1 MSVLL
6 RSVAAVGLMLTGL
19 VDVSAQEVQLHFLAH
34 RGAGESWHRF
44 QSFGEAVTFVRTER
58 TPDRPIGQHLVKPYR
73 VAPYGTGGLRISYA
87 VPEAESV
94 GTLVVDAYVA
104 FGHSCTNVDPMGQRY
119 CSSESELAQSILS
132 NSSSTGPIDFIGS
145 YREGY
150 PLSWGGGPTNPE
162 WPAWVRYWSNV
173 IYSGEPF
180 REVRRLRIWHEGK
193 VADILNIA
201 RTHWHQCP
209 HWYKP
214 AMEHWGVQLT
224 WPVLCRN
231 LSSGEVIIAQTQ
243 QANTCPADG
252 NPCIPATGAK
262 EQHESDFEWSGLSFQ
277 RHYTSLGEL
286 PLASALGANW
296 SHTLAHR
303 LYAPASGTGEVAW
316 INDRAHYDRF
326 VWNSAQGAYSA
337 ENALGTLLYANA
349 GGARWLIRRADGSE
363 LAFDEQGRLIRVGS
377 DDRAVQLTYCA
388 AADVAAE
395 RCPEVDLLLAAEDT
409 RGRLLSFEHE
419 HIDIALSG
427 GQSVTGV
434 RLRSVSDD
442 SGARVQYSWDSAGR
456 LTAVERPAN
465 SHQSR
470 QYHYAEPTH
479 LCRLHNGAPEAG
491 CDAAQ
496 SAQRFPNHLT
506 GITDE
511 NGVRT
516 ADYTYDSR
524 GRVTQSQHA
533 GNANRVSLNYLSAS
547 QVRVTQPE
555 GGSRLYTFSTGRFRK
570 LLSSVEETTDGS
582 VTGTTTHNVNLS
594 TFRRNHTVDARGT
607 RTNYT
612 HDAFR
617 ETGRTEALA
626 ANGGTTPLTRSYS
639 STWDNTLNRM
649 LTRTEPGRQIRFA
662 YNSRGQT
669 IARCEVDLAVPAAV
683 AYTLCGS
690 AANAPF
696 GVRQTRYTYCEEPEA
711 SAPGSTC
718 PIVGALKSVDGPRV
732 DVADVTTYAYHAAT
746 DESGCA
752 QATGPCH
759 RRGDLHTVTN
769 ALGHVTTHA
778 RYDRAGRVTR
788 TVDANGVVTE
798 LSYHPRGWLLSRTVK
813 GATAADDATTQ
824 FAYTPTGLVDRI
836 TQADGSYLDYGY
848 DDAHR
853 LISVTDALGNR
864 IDYTLDPAG
873 NRTSE
878 TTFDPQGAVRRQL
891 SRVYNQLGQ
900 LREQRDAQLR
910 AYVSEYDANGNST
923 ASTDP
928 LSVRSEQTFDPL
940 NRLQQS
946 LQDIGGLNV
955 STGYRYDAQDRLTKV
970 IDPKGLHTDYTY
982 SGLGDL
988 TQLSS
993 PDTGITSYTVDE
1005 AGNRLTQTDARGV
1018 TVTMQYDA
1026 LNRLTRQSN
1035 SQDDEVIVYRYDGV
1049 GADKLCASSSA
1060 VGRLSQIEDRLG
1072 LLTYCYDRRGNVV
1085 AKHRSPVKDM
1095 APDLE
1100 LSWSLAYSY
1109 TKADQLASLTYP
1121 NGDRVLYRRDIAGR
1135 VNAVDVQPAGTSQ
1148 PQPLI
1153 TQVQHAPF
1161 GPATRLEYAGGA
1173 VWQRALDADYRID
1186 TLSSPGFSYDY
1197 TLDAVGN
1204 VVGLG
1209 TGSADIEFGYDDL
1222 YRLTELGE
1230 LAAPSPLESFGY
1242 DATGNRLSHTRP
1254 DSTAAYSYPAN
1265 SHRLSTVGAEARSY
1279 SAAGNTTAVGD
1290 LQIQYSGFNRY
1301 ESLPSGF
1308 GEALQVNLYNGRG
1321 EREYRRMEFEP
1332 RHFGYDEGGQLLFE
1346 GENQGGSLAIRQLI
1360 VWLDG
1365 QPVALRQV
1373 QARRGDPYPGEWL
1386 HIHADHLGSPR
1397 AITRP
1402 AAGNAVVWRWALEGS
1417 AFGQHPAEADV
1428 DGDGVS
1434 LEFNLRYPGQ
1444 YYDSVTGWHYNYFRD
1459 YEPATGRYV
1468 QSDPIGLIGG
1478 VSSYLYSFGDPAG
1491 YVDAEGL
1498 SGSRSTSGSGGGGS
1512 SSDRRRWDRD
1522 YMRNGEGDLNLPPP
1536 TNTSDFYNS
1545 AVDPFYRISDYTFL
1559 CGRVDCYKT
1568 KFKNMCSED
1577 DRWVYMPTV
1586 GGSYTAAQAARMG
1599 CRCLNSYLPGTSPAS
1614 SEGPPQANAM
1624 DFFEL
1629 LGKLSFRRAN
1639 ARR

>member
-1 MSVLL
+1 MRRFLVLL
-6 RSVAAVGLMLTGL
+6 GLALFTCHAYAQVPCSGSVPSGWVAYDVTHSNASGCSRFYSLGEAEGFLQSETDPASGRALLEHTSSGVSGGSLVYNYSIRRRAPSLVVELYKWHNKCLHPAPLPFNGYYGCETEAQLLSETLAGYPYYNSPTCSGTFSGSYVNPPRHWSAMNAEHPTRKFVSVPLNDAPTVDAMRHMIITCGQAVDRLLVNQRSIHECPSL
-19 VDVSAQEVQLHFLAH
+19 FLADSGNPSTPSD
-34 RGAGESWHRF
+34 RQWPRACYNPLTASIVV
-44 QSFGEAVTFVRTER
+44 QS
-58 TPDRPIGQHLVKPYR
+58 PQHK
-73 VAPYGTGGLRISYA
+73 
-87 VPEAESV
+87 
-94 GTLVVDAYVA
+94 
-104 FGHSCTNVDPMGQRY
+104 
-119 CSSESELAQSILS
+119 
-132 NSSSTGPIDFIGS
+132 
-145 YREGY
+145 
-150 PLSWGGGPTNPE
+150 
-162 WPAWVRYWSNV
+162 
-173 IYSGEPF
+173 
-180 REVRRLRIWHEGK
+180 
-193 VADILNIA
+193 
-201 RTHWHQCP
+201 
-209 HWYKP
+209 
-214 AMEHWGVQLT
+214 
-224 WPVLCRN
+224 
-231 LSSGEVIIAQTQ
+231 
-243 QANTCPADG
+243 TCPTDG
-252 NPCIPATGAK
+252 NPCVPATGAK
-262 EQHESDFEWSGLSFQ
+262 EQHETDFEWSGLAFQ

-286 PLASALGANW
+286 PLASSMGRNW
-296 SHTLAHR
+296 SHSLSHR
-303 LYAPASGTGEVAW
+303 LFAPSSGTGTIVW
-316 INDRAHYDRF
+316 IDDRGHYDRL
-326 VWNSAQGAYSA
+326 VWRSADSAYFA
-337 ENALGTLLYANA
+337 ENSPGTVLRANV
-349 GGARWLIRRADGSE
+349 GGARWLLRREDGSE
-363 LAFDEQGRLIRVGS
+363 FAFDSQGRLVRHGS
-377 DDRAVQLTYCA
+377 DERALMLSYCT
-388 AADVAAE
+388 AADVTAG
-395 RCPEVDLLLAAEDT
+395 RCPDRDLLLAAVDT
-409 RGRLLSFEHE
+409 RGRLLSF
-419 HIDIALSG
+419 DYVSVALPPRG
-427 GQSVTGV
+427 GLSQSAV
-434 RLRSVSDD
+434 RLRSITDE
-442 SGARVQYSWDSAGR
+442 SGVRVRYGWDAQARLQSVEYPASTG
-456 LTAVERPAN
+456 TA
-465 SHQSR
+465 SR

-533 GNANRVSLNYLSAS
+533 GNAKRVSLNYLSAS

-582 VTGTTTHNVNLS
+582 VTGTTTHDVNPT
-594 TFRRNHTVDARGT
+594 TFRRNHSVDARGT

-626 ANGGTTPLTRSYS
+626 ANGATTALTRSYS
-639 STWDNTLNRM
+639 STWDNALNRV
-649 LTRTEPGRQIRFA
+649 LTRTEPGREIRFA

-669 IARCEVDLAVPAAV
+669 TARCEVDLAVPAAV
-683 AYTLCGS
+683 AYTQCGS

-696 GVRQTRYTYCEEPEA
+696 GVRQTRYTYCEAADA

-718 PIVGALKSVDGPRV
+718 PIIGALKSVDGSRV
-732 DVADVTTYAYHAAT
+732 DVADVTAYAYHAAT

-778 RYDRAGRVTR
+778 RYDRAGRLTR
-788 TVDANGVVTE
+788 SIDANGVVTE

-813 GATAADDATTQ
+813 GATAAEDAVTQ

-873 NRTSE
+873 NSTSE
-878 TTFDPQGAVRRQL
+878 TTFDPQGAVKRQL

-910 AYVSEYDANGNST
+910 AYVSEYDANGNNT
-923 ASTDP
+923 ASIDP
-928 LSVRSEQTFDPL
+928 LNVRSTQSFDPL

-946 LQDIGGLNV
+946 LQDVGGLNV

-993 PDTGITSYTVDE
+993 PDTGVTRYTVDE

-1018 TVTMQYDA
+1018 TVTMEYDA

-1035 SQDDEVIVYRYDGV
+1035 SQDDEVIVYRYDGA
-1049 GADKLCASSSA
+1049 GAKEICTSSSA

-1085 AKHRSPVKDM
+1085 AKHRSPIKNM

-1100 LSWSLAYSY
+1100 VSWSLAYTY
-1109 TKADQLASLTYP
+1109 TPADQLASLTYP
-1121 NGDRVLYRRDIAGR
+1121 NGDRVFYRRDIAGR
-1135 VNAVDVQPAGTSQ
+1135 VSAVDVQPVGASQ

-1161 GPATRLEYAGGA
+1161 GPAMRLEYAGGA

-1186 TLSSPGFSYDY
+1186 ALSSPGFSYDY

-1209 TGSADIEFGYDDL
+1209 TGDGDFVFGYDRL
-1222 YRLTELGE
+1222 YRLTERTQPKASG
-1230 LAAPSPLESFGY
+1230 PLEHFGY
-1242 DATGNRLSHTRP
+1242 DATGNRTSHTQGSGGRGVSSVY
-1254 DSTAAYSYPAN
+1254 DYPAQ
-1265 SHRLSTVGAEARSY
+1265 SHRLQAVAGEPRSY
-1279 SAAGNTTAVGD
+1279 SAAGNTTAIGG
-1290 LQIQYSGFNRY
+1290 LQVQYSGFNRY
-1301 ESLPSGF
+1301 ESLPRSAMLG
-1308 GEALQVNLYNGRG
+1308 GPIQSNLYNGRG
-1321 EREYRRMEFEP
+1321 EREYRRMAFEP

-1346 GENQGGSLAIRQLI
+1346 GKNQGGSLELRQLI

-1365 QPVALRQV
+1365 QPVALRQGNV
-1373 QARRGDPYPGEWL
+1373 NGGQAYAGEWL

-1428 DGDGVS
+1428 DGDGVE

-1444 YYDSVTGWHYNYFRD
+1444 YFDSVTGWHYNYFRD
-1459 YEPATGRYV
+1459 YEPSAGRYV
-1468 QSDPIGLIGG
+1468 ESDPIGLKDGPSTYAYVRSNPLYLFDQFGLASQYSGFNRDDEQRMRSANEKARKTLAECAGCHDCG
-1478 VSSYLYSFGDPAG
+1478 VDGNRKEYCIDEYTKYRVIAMLESAEYRYFPSGPGTVCAEHKGSNVVNIYPNALGPNCCALSSTLAHEAG
-1491 YVDAEGL
+1491 HAAGL
-1498 SGSRSTSGSGGGGS
+1498 SHRQIMYYERECFGCDRFSRAY
-1512 SSDRRRWDRD
+1512 D
-1522 YMRNGEGDLNLPPP
+1522 
-1536 TNTSDFYNS
+1536 
-1545 AVDPFYRISDYTFL
+1545 
-1559 CGRVDCYKT
+1559 
-1568 KFKNMCSED
+1568 
-1577 DRWVYMPTV
+1577 
-1586 GGSYTAAQAARMG
+1586 
-1599 CRCLNSYLPGTSPAS
+1599 
-1614 SEGPPQANAM
+1614 
-1624 DFFEL
+1624 
-1629 LGKLSFRRAN
+1629 
-1639 ARR
+1639 

>member
-1 MSVLL
+1 MRTLL
-6 RSVAAVGLMLTGL
+6 NSVAAVGLMLAGL
-19 VDVSAQEVQLHFLAH
+19 AEVSAQDVQLHFLAH

-44 QSFGEAVTFVRTER
+44 QNFEGAVAFVRTER
-58 TPDRPIGQHLVKPYR
+58 TPERPIGQHLVTPYR
-73 VAPYGTGGLRISYA
+73 VAPYGVGGLRIAYG
-87 VPEAESV
+87 VPEARSV
-94 GTLVVDAYVA
+94 GGPEVDTFVA
-104 FGHSCTNVDPMGQRY
+104 SGHSCTHLDPMGQRY
-119 CSSESELAQSILS
+119 CASEGELAQSILS
-132 NSSSTGPIDFIGS
+132 NSSATGPIDFIGA
-145 YREGY
+145 YREGA
-150 PLSWGGGPTNPE
+150 PRAWGGGPTNPE
-162 WPAWVRYWSNV
+162 WPAWVFQSRNAVYSN
-173 IYSGEPF
+173 EPS
-180 REVRRLRIWHEGK
+180 REPRRLRIWHEGK
-193 VADILNIA
+193 VAEVRNIG

-214 AMEHWGVQLT
+214 ATEHWGVQLT
-224 WPVLCRN
+224 WPALCRN
-231 LSSGEVIIAQTQ
+231 RASGEVIIALTLQT
-243 QANTCPADG
+243 NSCPADG
-252 NPCIPATGAK
+252 NPCVPATGAK
-262 EQHESDFEWSGLSFQ
+262 EQHESDFEWSGLNFQ

-303 LYAPASGTGEVAW
+303 LYAPASGTGDVAW

-377 DDRAVQLTYCA
+377 DDRAVQLSYCSV
-388 AADVAAE
+388 ADVAAE
-395 RCPEVDLLLAAEDT
+395 RCPEIDLLLAAEDT

-419 HIDIALSG
+419 HIGITLSG

-442 SGARVQYSWDSAGR
+442 SGARVQYSWDNAGR
-456 LTAVERPAN
+456 LTSVERPAN
-465 SHQSR
+465 SLQSR
-470 QYHYAEPTH
+470 EYHYAEPTH

-491 CDAAQ
+491 CDSAQ
-496 SAQRFPNHLT
+496 SSQRFPNHLT

-511 NGVRT
+511 NGVRLS
-516 ADYTYDSR
+516 DYTYDSR

-626 ANGGTTPLTRSYS
+626 ANGGTTPLTRSFS
-639 STWDNTLNRM
+639 SSWDNTLNRM
-649 LTRTEPGRQIRFA
+649 LSRTEPGRQIRFA

-669 IARCEVDLAVPAAV
+669 TARCEIDLAVPTAV
-683 AYTLCGS
+683 AYTQCGS
-690 AANAPF
+690 AANAPV
-696 GVRQTRYTYCEEPEA
+696 GVRQTTYTYCEASDA

-718 PIVGALKSVDGPRV
+718 PIVGALKSVDGPRS
-732 DVADVTTYAYHAAT
+732 DVADVTTYAYYAAT
-746 DESGCA
+746 DESGCT
-752 QATGPCH
+752 QASGNCH

-788 TVDANGVVTE
+788 TLDANGVVTE
-798 LSYHPRGWLLSRTVK
+798 LSYHPRGWLLSRTIK
-813 GATAADDATTQ
+813 GATAAEDATTQ
-824 FAYTPTGLVDRI
+824 FAYFATGLVQRI
-836 TQADGSYLDYGY
+836 TQADGSHLDYGY

-878 TTFDPQGAVRRQL
+878 TTFDPQGAVKRQL

-900 LREQRDAQLR
+900 LREQRDSQLR

-928 LSVRSEQTFDPL
+928 LNVRSEQTFDPL

-946 LQDIGGLNV
+946 LQDVGGLNV
-955 STGYRYDAQDRLTKV
+955 GTGYRYDAQDRLTQV

-993 PDTGITSYTVDE
+993 PDTGVTSYTVDA

-1026 LNRLTRQSN
+1026 LSRLTRQSN
-1035 SQDDEVIVYRYDGV
+1035 SQDDEVIVYRYDGEGSKGV
-1049 GADKLCASSSA
+1049 CPNHGKAR
-1060 VGRLSQIEDRLG
+1060 GRLSQIEDRLG
-1072 LLTYCYDRRGNVV
+1072 LLTYCYDHRGNVT
-1085 AKHRSPVKDM
+1085 AKHREPSRLTP
-1095 APDLE
+1095 PDLQVT
-1100 LSWSLAYSY
+1100 WSVQYSY
-1109 TKADQLASLTYP
+1109 TLADQLASLTYP
-1121 NGDRVLYRRDIAGR
+1121 NGDRAIYRRDLAGR
-1135 VNAVDVQPAGTSQ
+1135 ISAVDIQQAGASQ
-1148 PQPLI
+1148 PEPLI
-1153 TQVQHAPF
+1153 SQVQHAPF
-1161 GPATRLEYAGGA
+1161 GPATRLQYASGA

-1209 TGSADIEFGYDDL
+1209 TGSTDVEFGYDDL
-1222 YRLTELGE
+1222 YRLTELSE
-1230 LAAPSPLESFGY
+1230 PKATSPLESFGY
-1242 DATGNRLSHTRP
+1242 DATGNRTNHARP
-1254 DSTAAYSYPAN
+1254 DGSASYIYPAS
-1265 SHRLSTVGAEARSY
+1265 SHHLSAVGGEARSY
-1279 SAAGNTTAVGD
+1279 SEAGNTTVVGD
-1290 LQIQYSGFNRY
+1290 LQVQYSGFNRY
-1301 ESLPSGF
+1301 ESLPSAFWGP
-1308 GEALQVNLYNGRG
+1308 LQSNLYNGRG
-1321 EREYRRMEFEP
+1321 EREWRRMEHEP
-1332 RHFGYDEGGQLLFE
+1332 RHFGYDESGQLLFE
-1346 GENQGGSLAIRQLI
+1346 GENEGGSLGLRQLI

-1365 QPVALRQV
+1365 QPVALRQGNL
-1373 QARRGDPYPGEWL
+1373 RRGDPYPGEWL

-1402 AAGNAVVWRWALEGS
+1402 AANNAVVWRWALEGS
-1417 AFGQHPAEADV
+1417 AFGQHPAEADP
-1428 DGDGVS
+1428 DRDGVA

-1459 YEPATGRYV
+1459 YEPGTGRYV
-1468 QSDPIGLIGG
+1468 QSDPIGL
-1478 VSSYLYSFGDPAG
+1478 
-1491 YVDAEGL
+1491 
-1498 SGSRSTSGSGGGGS
+1498 
-1512 SSDRRRWDRD
+1512 
-1522 YMRNGEGDLNLPPP
+1522 EGDISTFRYTWGNPLIMLDPNGLQSWTCTRPMRGLPV
-1536 TNTSDFYNS
+1536 
-1545 AVDPFYRISDYTFL
+1545 AVAPSHGFL
-1559 CGRVDCYKT
+1559 CTTRIDGSISCGGQGPSCGALQSLAGCPGTDGGEEFRADQCRSIDDEKDRCFEDCLLEKFGEDRPRYAAFGPHGVDCHEWVDDTWYS
-1568 KFKNMCSED
+1568 CSK
-1577 DRWVYMPTV
+1577 RC
-1586 GGSYTAAQAARMG
+1586 GSAIP
-1599 CRCLNSYLPGTSPAS
+1599 LISW
-1614 SEGPPQANAM
+1614 
-1624 DFFEL
+1624 F
-1629 LGKLSFRRAN
+1629 
-1639 ARR
+1639 

>member
-1 MSVLL
+1 MLCFLTHES
-6 RSVAAVGLMLTGL
+6 AV
-19 VDVSAQEVQLHFLAH
+19 DYIKSEKDPFN
-34 RGAGESWHRF
+34 
-44 QSFGEAVTFVRTER
+44 
-58 TPDRPIGQHLVKPYR
+58 PKGQHLVQAVSSYTDGDGHLR
-73 VAPYGTGGLRISYA
+73 VNYN
-87 VPEAESV
+87 VPLESV
-94 GTLVVDAYVA
+94 GGVVLERFKGVA
-104 FGHSCTNVDPMGQRY
+104 FTCNESLDPMGHAM
-119 CSSESELAQSILS
+119 CESEADLAERILA
-132 NSSSTGPIDFIGS
+132 NSGPGLRRPAEFRGKYSDAI
-145 YREGY
+145 
-150 PLSWGGGPTNPE
+150 PTAWWFPYNPPT
-162 WPAWVRYWSNV
+162 PAWVYTRADVDVPAAERRTFWAW
-173 IYSGEPF
+173 
-180 REVRRLRIWHEGK
+180 REYNQRMEEVTRVEKR
-193 VADILNIA
+193 N
-201 RTHWHQCP
+201 WHQCP
-209 HWYKP
+209 DWYRP
-214 AMEHWGVQLT
+214 AYVDDRQFSESRGERFA
-224 WPVLCRN
+224 WPLICQN
-231 LSSGEVIIAQTQ
+231 LSFGHLVIKAPR
-243 QANTCPADG
+243 QANSCPKDG
-252 NPCIPATGAK
+252 NPCVPSTGAK
-262 EQHESDFEWSGLSFQ
+262 EQHEVDFEWSTLSFK

-286 PLASALGANW
+286 PLASGMSDHW
-296 SHTLAHR
+296 SHSLAHR
-303 LYAPASGTGEVAW
+303 LYAPSSGTGPVLW
-316 INDRAHYDRF
+316 INDRGHFDRF
-326 VWNSAQGAYSA
+326 VWRSADNAYLA
-337 ENALGTLLYANA
+337 ENSPGTILYPNS
-349 GGARWLIRRADGSE
+349 GGARWLIRQSDGSE
-363 LAFDEQGRLIRVGS
+363 LAFDMQGRLVKSGS
-377 DDRAVQLTYCA
+377 DDRALTLSYCTA
-388 AADVAAE
+388 LDVSE
-395 RCPEVDLLLAAEDT
+395 SRCPSSGLLLAVEDAQ
-409 RGRLLSFEHE
+409 GRLLSFEHAAVDVE
-419 HIDIALSG
+419 LPAGLSLP
-427 GQSVTGV
+427 VV
-434 RLRSVSDD
+434 RLVSISDE
-442 SGARVQYSWDSAGR
+442 SGERVRYGWDSTGR
-456 LTAVERPAN
+456 LASVEVPPSA
-465 SHQSR
+465 SQPR

-582 VTGTTTHNVNLS
+582 VTGTTTHNVDAN
-594 TFRRNHTVDARGT
+594 TFRRNHTIDARNT

-626 ANGGTTPLTRSYS
+626 ANGSTTPLTRSYT

-649 LTRTEPGRQIRFA
+649 LSRTEPGREIRFA

-669 IARCEVDLAVPAAV
+669 TARCEVDLAVPVAV
-683 AYTLCGS
+683 AYTQCGS

-696 GVRQTRYTYCEEPEA
+696 GVRQTTYTYCEAADA

-778 RYDRAGRVTR
+778 RYDRAGRLTR
-788 TVDANGVVTE
+788 AIDANGVVTE

-813 GATAADDATTQ
+813 GATAAEDATTQ
-824 FAYTPTGLVDRI
+824 FAYFPTGLVQRI
-836 TQADGSYLDYGY
+836 TQADGSFLDYGY

-946 LQDIGGLNV
+946 LQDVGGLNV

-1005 AGNRLTQTDARGV
+1005 AGNRRTQTDARGV
-1018 TVTMQYDA
+1018 AVTMQYDA

-1035 SQDDEVIVYRYDGV
+1035 SQDDEVIVYRYDGA
-1049 GADKLCASSSA
+1049 GSGKLCASSSA

-1135 VNAVDVQPAGTSQ
+1135 VTAVDVQPAGTSQ

-1230 LAAPSPLESFGY
+1230 PAAPSPLESFGY
-1242 DATGNRLSHTRP
+1242 DATGNRTNHARP
-1254 DSTAAYSYPAN
+1254 DGSAAYSYPAN

-1279 SAAGNTTAVGD
+1279 SEAGNTTAVGG
-1290 LQIQYSGFNRY
+1290 LQVQYSGFNRY

-1321 EREYRRMEFEP
+1321 EREYRRMAHEP

-1444 YYDSVTGWHYNYFRD
+1444 YFDSATGWHYNYFRD
-1459 YEPATGRYV
+1459 YEPGTGRYV
-1468 QSDPIGLIGG
+1468 QSDPIGLEGGLSTFGYVYQSPFSYSDPLGQQATLAWCLGGPKGCAIGAAVAICG
-1478 VSSYLYSFGDPAG
+1478 AVAVSSSNPFPGLEGVPESPDPASWQCSSDNQCWAPPPPPPDPESG
-1491 YVDAEGL
+1491 CGL
-1498 SGSRSTSGSGGGGS
+1498 AFSQMKARCANRAGIGHVTCMSTATAAFLACVALQMGGG
-1512 SSDRRRWDRD
+1512 
-1522 YMRNGEGDLNLPPP
+1522 
-1536 TNTSDFYNS
+1536 
-1545 AVDPFYRISDYTFL
+1545 I
-1559 CGRVDCYKT
+1559 
-1568 KFKNMCSED
+1568 
-1577 DRWVYMPTV
+1577 
-1586 GGSYTAAQAARMG
+1586 
-1599 CRCLNSYLPGTSPAS
+1599 
-1614 SEGPPQANAM
+1614 
-1624 DFFEL
+1624 
-1629 LGKLSFRRAN
+1629 
-1639 ARR
+1639 